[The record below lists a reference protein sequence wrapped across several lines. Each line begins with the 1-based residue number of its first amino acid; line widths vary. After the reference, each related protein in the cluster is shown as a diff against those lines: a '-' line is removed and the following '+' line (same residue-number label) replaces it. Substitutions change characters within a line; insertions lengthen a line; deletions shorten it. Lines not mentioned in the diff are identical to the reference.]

1 MERLVNSD
9 FVPRAET
16 RNEKCFKTLYKY
28 NEVIINPRWQSGDSE
43 DFDNTDFTLPNLP
56 YTYD

>member
-1 MERLVNSD
+1 MDVSMTDNSSFSD
-9 FVPRAET
+9 MSDMSDMS
-16 RNEKCFKTLYKY
+16 LYKY
-28 NEVIINPRWQSGDSE
+28 NEVIINPPVAIRGILE